1 MAESRKYP
9 QLDLKILYGKA
20 AARCAF
26 PTCRKFLI
34 LEATSSGRAKQLG
47 KIAHI
52 VAHSPA
58 GPRADAEYPQDKLDT
73 YANWV
78 LLCPTCHDIV
88 DTQPENYPPETLFK
102 IKQEHELWVEEQL
115 DKEMSNVSFAELE
128 IAAKAL
134 STGKFSEPVDFHVI
148 PPELKITKNNLTQIS
163 RTYITMGL
171 SRSSEVERF
180 FASMAKFVDPD
191 FPERLKNGFKQKY
204 LELSKDSSGDELFMD
219 MLDFANSGR
228 SDFKQQAA
236 GLAILTHLFH
246 LCEIFEK

>member
-1 MAESRKYP
+1 MAENRKYP
-9 QLDLKILYGKA
+9 PLDLKILYGKA
-20 AARCAF
+20 AGRCAF
-26 PTCRKFLI
+26 STCRKLLI
-34 LEATSSGRAKQLG
+34 LEATPSDKARQIG

-58 GPRADAEYPQDKLDT
+58 GPRADANYPNDKLDT

-78 LLCPTCHDIV
+78 LLCPTCHDTV
-88 DTQPENYPPETLFK
+88 DAQPENYPTEALLR
-102 IKQEHELWVEEQL
+102 IKQEHESWVEEQL
-115 DKEMSNVSFAELE
+115 DEEMSNVSFAELE
-128 IAAKAL
+128 VAAKAL
-134 STGKFSEPVDFHVI
+134 STGKFSESTDFSVI
-148 PPELKITKNNLTQIS
+148 PPELKIAKNNLTQVS
-163 RTYITMGL
+163 RTYISMGL
-171 SRSSEVERF
+171 SRSPEVERF
-180 FASMAKFVDPD
+180 LVNMAQLVDSE

-219 MLDFANSGR
+219 MLEFANSGR